1 MKRNRNDNLYIRSY
15 ARSDTFPAIIST
27 PIKYMIA
34 KRYHS
39 WCQPFTNMVVK
50 TSGIVNYLYLMGVIS
65 LSLGTTNLLPFPPLD
80 GGKILLYIIEA
91 IRRKPLNETFVTKL
105 QVFGF
110 TLLIVLS
117 IYITY
122 LDILRI

>member
-1 MKRNRNDNLYIRSY
+1 MSVD
-15 ARSDTFPAIIST
+15 
-27 PIKYMIA
+27 
-34 KRYHS
+34 
-39 WCQPFTNMVVK
+39 NMVGPVGISNVVSK
-50 TSGIVNYLYLMGVIS
+50 TSGIFDFVYIMTLIS
-65 LSLGTTNLLPFPPLD
+65 LSLGITNLLPFPPLD

-91 IRRKPLNETFVTKL
+91 IRRKTLNETFVTKL